1 MQNDNFNT
9 SNLHHGINTHDHHSK
24 SSSSNHH
31 NHLLICTNNP
41 SSNVI
46 PISNNI
52 TPAVRIITSNVQN
65 THIGYLTS
73 PNVVL
78 DYNNSNTIL
87 SSGSNASQ
95 LTFLASTNNEHQY
108 SLVHVVP
115 QSPSFSAPNENPNVN
130 NHQGNINVNLNTNQF
145 NSNYINLHHHHHHHH
160 SHHHQMQHQYLDGNG
175 SNSNEGKFK
184 TAIEPLFN

>member
-1 MQNDNFNT
+1 M
-9 SNLHHGINTHDHHSK
+9 
-24 SSSSNHH
+24 
-31 NHLLICTNNP
+31 LICTNNP